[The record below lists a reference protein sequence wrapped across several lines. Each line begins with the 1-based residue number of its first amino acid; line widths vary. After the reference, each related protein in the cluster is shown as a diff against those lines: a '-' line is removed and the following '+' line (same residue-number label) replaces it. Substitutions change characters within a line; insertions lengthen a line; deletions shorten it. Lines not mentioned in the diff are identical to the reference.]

1 MCGCPGQGGGTGAQL
16 SQGSW
21 RLGGDGQVRWLED
34 ADRFSGECTRLSL
47 SDGPPSIRAV
57 DCVSFIINE
66 AVFKGARGELRVLG
80 DGAFGV
86 GSISV
91 PCRPHDSGSFRLCL
105 LVPRAGLSG
114 PQEGTRCRVGSAWP
128 VRAEPRAFKA
138 QARRAP
144 GLTFQEQAETREFR
158 GYMSVARASGPA
170 L

>member
-1 MCGCPGQGGGTGAQL
+1 MWLPGAERRDR
-16 SQGSW
+16 SAARRGSW
-21 RLGGDGQVRWLED
+21 RLGGDGRVRWLED
-34 ADRFSGECTRLSL
+34 ADGFSRECTRLSL

-66 AVFKGARGELRVLG
+66 AVFKGAQGELGVLG

-86 GSISV
+86 GRISV
-91 PCRPHDSGSFRLCL
+91 PCRPHDSGSFQLCL

-114 PQEGTRCRVGSAWP
+114 PQEGTRCRVGSVWP
-128 VRAEPRAFKA
+128 VQAEPRAFKA
-138 QARRAP
+138 RARRAP

-158 GYMSVARASGPA
+158 GYMSVARASGLA